1 MPALADA
8 VELAL
13 WPSLKSAA
21 GISVSYTQGVTTK
34 TVTVVPGRTRT
45 TVETQSGI
53 ARSDRLND
61 WIVESSDLALTP
73 QRADT
78 LLWGARKF
86 EVMNTSGGRVY
97 DECDQ
102 YGKLLRIHTKEVYA
116 S

>member
-8 VELAL
+8 VELSL
-13 WPSLKSAA
+13 WPSLKATA

-61 WIVESSDLALTP
+61 WIVEAADLALTP
-73 QRADT
+73 LRADT
-78 LLWGARKF
+78 IVWGTRKF
-86 EVMNTSGGRVY
+86 EVMNPSGTRVF
-97 DECDQ
+97 DNCDQ

>member
-8 VELAL
+8 VEFSL
-13 WPSLKSAA
+13 WPALKSSA
-21 GISVSYTQGVTTK
+21 GVEVSYTQDVTTK
-34 TVTVVPGRTRT
+34 TLTVVPGRTKT

-61 WIVESSDLALTP
+61 FIVEASDLALTP
-73 QRADT
+73 NRTDT
-78 LLWGARKF
+78 IVWGTRKF
-86 EVMNTSGGRVY
+86 EVMNTSGGRHY

-102 YGKLLRIHTKEVYA
+102 YGRLLRIHTKEVYA